1 MHSIS
6 ISSFSFLHL
15 KDSRAGE
22 EKGESLIGRNRNE
35 GCGRET
41 HTALGCASCCMSLS
55 TTTRVPV
62 SHVLNDTN
70 AHYVFYCDFVGASE
84 LGPAALAVF

>member
-1 MHSIS
+1 MVERLIQHS
-6 ISSFSFLHL
+6 
-15 KDSRAGE
+15 
-22 EKGESLIGRNRNE
+22 
-35 GCGRET
+35 
-41 HTALGCASCCMSLS
+41 ASCCMGLE

>member
-1 MHSIS
+1 MIY
-6 ISSFSFLHL
+6 
-15 KDSRAGE
+15 G
-22 EKGESLIGRNRNE
+22 NE

-41 HTALGCASCCMSLS
+41 HTARGAAECCMGLE

-62 SHVLNDTN
+62 THVLNDTN